1 LTTASGSKTP
11 GTIIT
16 FYSYK
21 GGTGR
26 SMALANV
33 GWILAAAGKRV
44 LMIDWDLEAPGLH
57 RYFRPFLI
65 DPDLTASDG
74 IIDFVLQYA
83 TAAVKPASERTPDWL
98 ERTTDVSKYTLS
110 IDYDFQGDGV
120 LDLIPAGRQRD
131 TYATRVSTFNW
142 QNFYERLGGELFVS
156 ALRNSLRRDY
166 DYVLIDSRTGVS
178 DTAGICTV
186 HFPDL
191 LAVCF
196 TYNNQS
202 TEGASGVAQ
211 SVNRQRAIEAHDPK
225 FRIVPL
231 PMRIDPFESAKLDTR
246 RAYAWSLFA
255 PLLGWMSETERRGY
269 WLAVEVPYVAAF
281 AYEELLAT
289 FRDEPSDPKSVLAAF
304 VRMTRY
310 LTNGAVTSFQLLDEP
325 SEREGVLAKFAATSD
340 VIAAAV
346 STTSTE
352 TSGEAAIRRA
362 ERVYGNLTPAQQESA
377 RRFWLRLVRLTG
389 DEEAGFLGRV
399 RVLRSDLGDVDGEV
413 IAAFI
418 NASVVIAGTEG
429 PSSEP
434 RYEAVDDALVDW
446 ARLRDWAGEQRDV
459 LMWRQRVRPMIDDW
473 LRFNRSS
480 LFLMP
485 EWLIESSSRFAKG
498 VEDLNAVERDYINVS
513 RRAVRKRRT
522 QTIIAAAAIGVFI
535 VAGIWY
541 QQYRQRQEVVE
552 ANRAAV
558 RRIVDAAASST
569 DSLEAALLLAE
580 LRNYSDPVVPDL
592 MNTIQ
597 RLAQHVV
604 PRTLIKTG
612 SSTLAAVFSPSS
624 RQILTITTDGK
635 IVVWNAQTG
644 QRVTVVQE
652 IPSAEYGK
660 SRLSSF
666 MHIDSLAFPREDV
679 VIFGLDDGSLQRWV
693 FSSEGGVYPPTI
705 LPSATSD
712 TSAARVSYAP
722 KGDRLVDV
730 SETHLAIRDPFSGEV
745 LNSIRAGIGLFSS
758 NAITADGMAA
768 VVANGPRITLWN
780 TRTGAEMA
788 SDDAR
793 QITSDVAVT
802 TTPLRI
808 VSASQTSIR
817 VVPVAVRQ
825 SSVILIDALEG
836 TTQLSVT
843 NDMIGTG
850 AQDGVGRLR
859 SFADLSKATELRG
872 HRGRITWIKFDADGK
887 LFATCGVDG
896 TVRIWPVAQPKT
908 GLLQWKDVAPFFR
921 GRTTACLTAEQRTQI
936 LGEKLND
943 ATAKYRKCETLYGR
957 TGLPSGGV

>member
-1 LTTASGSKTP
+1 MTSSGSKTP

-33 GWILAAAGKRV
+33 GWILAASGKRV

-83 TAAVKPASERTPDWL
+83 TAAVKPASERPPDWL

-142 QNFYERLGGELFVS
+142 QNFYERLGGELFVN
-156 ALRNSLRRDY
+156 ALRDALRRDY

-211 SVNRQRAIEAHDPK
+211 SVNRQRAIEQHDPR

-255 PLLGWMSETERRGY
+255 PLLGWMSEAERRGY
-269 WLAVEVPYVAAF
+269 WVAVEVPYFAAF
-281 AYEELLAT
+281 AYEELLST

-304 VRMTRY
+304 VRMTGY
-310 LTNGAVTSFQLLDEP
+310 LTNGAVTTFRLLVEP
-325 SEREGVLAKFAATSD
+325 SEREAVLAAFAATSS
-340 VIAAAV
+340 VTAAAAA
-346 STTSTE
+346 STASTE
-352 TSGEAAIRRA
+352 TAGEAAIRRA
-362 ERVYGNLTPAQQESA
+362 ERVYGNLTPVQQESA

-399 RVLRSDLGDVDGEV
+399 RALGSDLGDVDSEV
-413 IAAFI
+413 IAAFV
-418 NASVVIAGTEG
+418 NAGVVTLGSEG
-429 PSSEP
+429 ASSEP
-434 RYEAVDDALVDW
+434 RYEAVDDALADW
-446 ARLRDWAGEQRDV
+446 ARLRGWATEQRDF
-459 LMWRQRVRPMIDDW
+459 LMWRQRLRPLIDDW

-480 LFLMP
+480 TFLMP
-485 EWLIESSSRFAKG
+485 EWRIEASARFAKN
-498 VEDLNAVERDYINVS
+498 VEDLNAVEQDYINAS
-513 RRAVRKRRT
+513 RRSARKRRT
-522 QTIIAAAAIGVFI
+522 QLIIAAAAIVVLI

-541 QQYRQRQEVVE
+541 QQYRQRQEVVD

-558 RRIVDAAASST
+558 RRMVDAAASST

-580 LRNYSDPVVPDL
+580 LGNYSDPAAPDL

-597 RLAQHVV
+597 RLAQRVV

-612 SSTLAAVFSPSS
+612 GGTVIDAEFSPSS
-624 RQILTITTDGK
+624 RQILTVTADRT
-635 IVVWNAQTG
+635 IVVWNAETG
-644 QRVTVVQE
+644 QRVSVVQG
-652 IPSAEYGK
+652 IPDAASGEPRQLDDG
-660 SRLSSF
+660 SQS
-666 MHIDSLAFPREDV
+666 IAFPREN
-679 VIFGLDDGSLQRWV
+679 VIIAGLRNGFLRRWSL
-693 FSSEGGVYPPTI
+693 SDGGVAPPTI
-705 LPSATSD
+705 LRSATSD
-712 TSAARVSYAP
+712 ASAAMVFYAP

-730 SETHLAIRDPFSGEV
+730 GENHMAIRDPLSGKV
-745 LNSIRAGIGLFSS
+745 SSYVRARIGPTRRC
-758 NAITADGMAA
+758 AITSDGSAA
-768 VVANGPRITLWN
+768 VVANGPRIALWD
-780 TRTGAEMA
+780 TRSGVKIA
-788 SDDAR
+788 SDDTR
-793 QITSDVAVT
+793 QSTTDVAVT
-802 TTPLRI
+802 IPSLRI
-808 VSASQTSIR
+808 VSSSETSIR
-817 VVPVAVRQ
+817 VMTIAGTH
-825 SSVILIDALEG
+825 SGVIEIGAPEG
-836 TTQLSVT
+836 TTGVDAT
-843 NDMIGTG
+843 NYMVGTG

-859 SFADLSKATELRG
+859 SFADFSNPTELRG
-872 HRGRITWIKFDADGK
+872 HRGRISFVTFDADGK

-896 TVRIWPVAQPKT
+896 TVRIWPVVLPKT
-908 GLLQWKDVAPFFR
+908 VPHQWKDIAPFFR
-921 GRTTACLTAEQRTQI
+921 DRTTACLTAEERAQI
-936 LGEKLND
+936 LGEKLGD
-943 ATAKYRKCETLYGR
+943 ATAKYRKCEMQHGR
-957 TGLPSGGV
+957 TAF